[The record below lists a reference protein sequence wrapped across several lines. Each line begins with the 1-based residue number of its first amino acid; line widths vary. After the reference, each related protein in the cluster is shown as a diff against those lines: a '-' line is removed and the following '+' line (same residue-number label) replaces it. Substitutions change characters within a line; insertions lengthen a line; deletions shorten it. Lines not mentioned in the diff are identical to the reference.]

1 MPDDR
6 LPTLEQWRNT
16 RDLLKRAE
24 DVIGDAVIGDAYIA
38 TKYIEA
44 FMADRKAW
52 LEDFRRWE
60 IAELIR

>member
-24 DVIGDAVIGDAYIA
+24 DVIGDADIA

>member
-24 DVIGDAVIGDAYIA
+24 DVIGDAYIA
-38 TKYIEA
+38 T
-44 FMADRKAW
+44 KAW